1 MQDEYSGK
9 YRSVKLKM
17 CLSLLPPIVI
27 GLIIITALAGYNSFG
42 NISELTEQSTHQTI
56 KANAIDIQSR
66 LSRMKL
72 ISENMA
78 ASMEFDYL
86 KESQEEM
93 ANDLVNTL
101 KDEELANGGGV
112 WFEPFAYRP
121 SDMYVCPF
129 VFRENGNLKVSYDYV
144 KESGDYIPTD
154 WYKLGKAAKHGDAAL
169 TEPYYDSAAKI
180 MMVTYSSP
188 MYSEGDAGKYVGNV
202 TLDISLGSISEM
214 VKGIHI
220 NGKGYAILTSDD
232 GTYIAG
238 VDEAKLNGE
247 TKATEES
254 NASMAAAM
262 KQMVSATQDGN
273 TQFEDENGD
282 TMIVYYQTI
291 PDINWHLGVVIS
303 KSDLY
308 SEAYKLL
315 FTLAGI
321 AVVVLVL
328 LMLAAYRT
336 VSGYATRI
344 GVDKKFAEDLA
355 DGDYARP
362 EVIAKANDEI
372 GHLGNAIN
380 RMYRQTKHV
389 VNMISEHSGSINESS
404 RTLGT
409 SAQVLT
415 ERMND
420 IQQKMSS
427 INEAMMNASS
437 ATQEVNASVDS
448 VSGAAHILLGE
459 ATNSLKQ
466 AEEIRVRAKEVEK
479 SSTEASLSAEKLA
492 KEFSSKLKDSIEQS
506 RTVEQVGTMAST
518 ISGIAKQINLLS
530 LNASIEAA
538 SAGESGR
545 GFTVVAMEIGK
556 LAKETADTVDEIQTN
571 ISAVQSAV
579 ATLSGDA
586 KEILTFLNETVA
598 PQYIE
603 FTKVAEQYG
612 ADAETFRSVSKKI
625 ADICGNVNETMEQ
638 VNTAVSQIANSAQS
652 TAALTIQVS
661 DAVNEVSDSVSDV
674 TDISKQQSE
683 IADSLRDAVSNFR
696 LKK

>member
-1 MQDEYSGK
+1 
-9 YRSVKLKM
+9 
-17 CLSLLPPIVI
+17 
-27 GLIIITALAGYNSFG
+27 
-42 NISELTEQSTHQTI
+42 
-56 KANAIDIQSR
+56 
-66 LSRMKL
+66 
-72 ISENMA
+72 
-78 ASMEFDYL
+78 
-86 KESQEEM
+86 
-93 ANDLVNTL
+93 
-101 KDEELANGGGV
+101 
-112 WFEPFAYRP
+112 
-121 SDMYVCPF
+121 
-129 VFRENGNLKVSYDYV
+129 
-144 KESGDYIPTD
+144 
-154 WYKLGKAAKHGDAAL
+154 
-169 TEPYYDSAAKI
+169 
-180 MMVTYSSP
+180 
-188 MYSEGDAGKYVGNV
+188 
-202 TLDISLGSISEM
+202 
-214 VKGIHI
+214 
-220 NGKGYAILTSDD
+220 
-232 GTYIAG
+232 
-238 VDEAKLNGE
+238 
-247 TKATEES
+247 
-254 NASMAAAM
+254 MAAAM

-273 TQFEDENGD
+273 TQFENENGD

-479 SSTEASLSAEKLA
+479 SSIEASLSAEKLA